1 MQGVSKLIYSGT
13 INGRRSKI
21 VQLCFDTY
29 KQISRLQ
36 TVSPNPYLKTI
47 LCLSRW
53 HLIWSNR
60 AIDMEDMGALILI
73 PPPLLY
79 YIILILLLLYSKVI
93 STTLQGEM
101 YGVWSLL
108 DQR

>member
-1 MQGVSKLIYSGT
+1 
-13 INGRRSKI
+13 
-21 VQLCFDTY
+21 
-29 KQISRLQ
+29 
-36 TVSPNPYLKTI
+36 
-47 LCLSRW
+47 
-53 HLIWSNR
+53 
-60 AIDMEDMGALILI
+60 MEDMGALILI